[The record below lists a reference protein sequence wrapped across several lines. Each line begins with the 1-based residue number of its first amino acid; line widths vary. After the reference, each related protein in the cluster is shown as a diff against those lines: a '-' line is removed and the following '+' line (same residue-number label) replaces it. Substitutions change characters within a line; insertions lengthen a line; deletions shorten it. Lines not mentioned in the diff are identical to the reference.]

1 MFNTWIYIYIY
12 IYTYNRKVLYNKLI
26 CFMKVATYLRL
37 LLSRH
42 QATIK
47 KKAYRRKRSS
57 PLSRL

>member
-1 MFNTWIYIYIY
+1 
-12 IYTYNRKVLYNKLI
+12 
-26 CFMKVATYLRL
+26 MKVATYLRL